1 MPADADFA
9 LARLRFLLQL
19 AYSGELGAIRAYL
32 GHKHSLRKRA
42 ERNELLKILREEI
55 RHRRCLLEQLTALG
69 ASPDPRRERKMEL
82 IGRAIAASCRVGGW
96 FFPMYGAGL
105 LESQNVREYEVAARL
120 ALVAGRTEF
129 LPALLE
135 MAEVEWDHERYFR
148 EQASRHPFWRLMPK
162 WRRPPP
168 RERIR
173 ESFREFE
180 RSPEREVP
188 AVRAPLLVR

>member
-1 MPADADFA
+1 MPVDAHFA
-9 LARLRFLLQL
+9 LEQLRFLLQL

-32 GHKHSLRKRA
+32 GHRHSLRRRA

-55 RHRRCLLEQLTALG
+55 RHRRCLLEQLKTLG
-69 ASPDPRRERKMEL
+69 AEPDLARERKMEL
-82 IGRAIAASCRVGGW
+82 VGRAIAAFCQLGGW

-120 ALVAGRTEF
+120 ALVAGRAD
-129 LPALLE
+129 LVPALLE

-148 EQASRHPFWRLMPK
+148 EQASRHPLWRLLPK
-162 WRRPPP
+162 WQRPPP

-173 ESFREFE
+173 ESFHEFE
-180 RSPEREVP
+180 RSTQRPLPEVK
-188 AVRAPLLVR
+188 APWLVR